1 MCAGCASMQAA
12 TGGNCGLFGR
22 FGLDSRSASMT

>member
-1 MCAGCASMQAA
+1 MCAECASMQAA

-22 FGLDSRSASMT
+22 FWFHSRSASMT